1 MTPWL
6 AVSVRPLTDSY
17 HGNEWPP
24 SPARLFQALLAGA
37 MLRERGE
44 PSSVTESALRWLEA
58 LPPPVIL
65 APEASPG
72 TGYAVFGPLN
82 NWDVL
87 AKQWAEGRESR
98 RTPEQLRTQI
108 NFRPY
113 RLDRSDGGGAVFLH
127 YVWDLAGID
136 AKGREH
142 AARICALAPDLLAL
156 GWGIDLATA
165 SAEVQSKPHGPE
177 SGERSVRYT
186 PDSTGRGDLRLSVPS
201 LGWTT
206 RLAANYIAWSRRA
219 RGPTGGHRLTNIA
232 GTVPSGRRQAYLR
245 DPDRAGRAFASYRLT
260 QLDGEPLSKPWE
272 DSMVVAGWL
281 RHAVGIRMERE
292 GRSAEWIRG
301 YVMGHGEG
309 QARSRRLA
317 YLPLPSIGH
326 PHSDGQV
333 RRALVADPPKADE
346 PVARSLLSSLEG
358 QRITDEKG
366 VSCGRL
372 VALGEADPIL
382 QRYVRPAQSWATVT
396 PVILHGHD
404 HRGRKFLPARAERL
418 IEEAFEQAGLERANV
433 KDFSYQR
440 APLWAGTG
448 SALGCRVPAH
458 LAVWPRFHVVVRF
471 RRPVTGPVV
480 VGLGRHYGIGLF
492 AALSGPT
499 IR

>member
-1 MTPWL
+1 MPPWL

-37 MLRERGE
+37 MLHERGE
-44 PSSVTESALRWLEA
+44 PTSVTENALRWLEA

-98 RTPEQLRTQI
+98 RSPEHLRTQI
-108 NFRPY
+108 DFRPY
-113 RLDRSDGGGAVFLH
+113 RLDRLDGGGAVFLH

-136 AKGREH
+136 EEGRKH
-142 AARICALAPDLLAL
+142 ADRICSLAPYLLAL

-165 SAEVQSKPHGPE
+165 AAEVRSKPHGPE
-177 SGERSVRYT
+177 PGERSVRYT
-186 PDSTGRGDLRLSVPS
+186 PDSTGRGHLQLSVPS
-201 LGWTT
+201 PGWTT
-206 RLAANYIAWSRRA
+206 RLAANYAAWSRRA
-219 RGPTGGHRLTNIA
+219 SGPAGGHRLTNVA
-232 GTVPSGRRQAYLR
+232 GTVPSARRQAYLR
-245 DPDRAGRAFASYRLT
+245 DPDRAGRAFASYRLA

-272 DSMVVAGWL
+272 DSVVVAGWL

-333 RRALVADPPKADE
+333 RRAVVADPPKADE

-358 QRITDEKG
+358 ERITDEEG

-372 VALGEADPIL
+372 VALEEADPVL
-382 QRYVRPAQSWATVT
+382 QRYVRTALSWATVT

-433 KDFSYQR
+433 EGFSYQR

-458 LAVWPRFHVVVRF
+458 LAVWPRFHVAVRF

-492 AALSGPT
+492 AALSGAT
-499 IR
+499 VR